1 MATISLADIDQ
12 ILKTLYKDK
21 VPEVGHKPPVLW
33 SMLRKNTSFKGRNT
47 SISTQYSRTKGR
59 SRQFGAARANSGNSD
74 FVEFLV
80 TRAQDYAVIQIQ
92 TETLEAARDAGAKL
106 NYLRRE
112 SRSGMDKLKHNA
124 NRAAYRNTGGA
135 LSRILA
141 VGGGGGT
148 ATITVQEPT
157 DLVFLDVG
165 DTLTGSPDDG
175 TTGTDGT
182 NPTVV
187 TAIDRVAG
195 TITTSATW
203 DAVDFADDNY
213 IFVEGDFGLAF
224 AGLAAW
230 VPEVAPVVGS
240 SFFNVDR
247 GVDPLRLGG
256 MRIVAEPGDGTIEA
270 FLKRAITEHGI
281 QGGMA
286 DVAMVNPIVWDLLS
300 EELGNKV
307 RYAKQPARTSAGEDK
322 AFAGFEGI
330 VISADSRQVKVIA
343 DRDCP
348 KDTSYLL
355 DLDHFW
361 WEGLGETPRYIE
373 HGNFSGWLQMDD
385 EDAMEGRM
393 VCRGNFVSDAPGKLA
408 TLDMTEVTT

>member
-1 MATISLADIDQ
+1 MASISVANIDE
-12 ILKTLYKDK
+12 ILKVLYKDK

-33 SMLRKNTSFKGRNT
+33 SILRKETSFKGRNT

-59 SRQFGAARANSGNSD
+59 SRQFSSARANSGNSD

-80 TRAQDYAVIQIQ
+80 TRSQDYAVIQIQ
-92 TETLEAARDAGAKL
+92 TETLEAAVDPGAKL
-106 NYLRRE
+106 NYLKRE

-135 LSRILA
+135 LARIIA
-141 VGGGGGT
+141 ASGGGGT
-148 ATITVQEPT
+148 DTITVQEPT

-165 DTLTGSPDDG
+165 DTLTGEVTDG
-175 TTGTDGT
+175 TSGVDGT

-187 TAIDRVAG
+187 TSINRVAG
-195 TITTSATW
+195 TITTSGTW
-203 DAVDFADDNY
+203 DASDFDDNNF

-224 AGLAAW
+224 AGLASW
-230 VPEVAPVVGS
+230 VPEVAPLVGE

-247 GVDPLRLGG
+247 GTDDLRLGG
-256 MRIVAEPGDGTIEA
+256 QRIVSTSGDGTIEA

-286 DVAMVNPIVWDLLS
+286 DVCMVNPVVWDLLS

-307 RYAKQPARTSAGEDK
+307 RYEKQPAMTSAGADK
-322 AFAGFEGI
+322 AYAGFRGI
-330 VISADSRQVKVIA
+330 VICADSREVKVIS

-348 KDTSYLL
+348 KPIGYLL

-361 WEGLGETPRYIE
+361 WRGLGETPRYIE
-373 HGNFSGWLQMDD
+373 HGNFGGWLQMDD

-393 VCRGNFVSDAPGKLA
+393 VCRGNFCSDAPGKLA
-408 TLDMTEVTT
+408 TLNMTEVTT